1 MSEYQYYEFQAV
13 DRPLGNADRHGLR
26 DLSSRARITATSFTN
41 FYEWG
46 DFKGDPD
53 ELMERWFDLH
63 LYWANWGSRR
73 LMIKL
78 PARLVDRD
86 RVDAFLGATDD
97 VMLRVAGENIIISI
111 ARGELEFEYL
121 DDDSGWLSALAPLRA
136 DLLAGDL
143 RLFYLLW
150 LMAVEAGAIEPDEPE
165 PMPGIG
171 PLTEALEAF
180 AAFFGIDR
188 DLVQAAAER
197 SATTGP
203 DGAAPDIAR
212 RVVAAMSDVEKTSL
226 LMRVF
231 NGEPNMSPSCGPR
244 FGHVWNPKRQSR
256 LALCTQQRICRRG
269 PKKSAFPAS
278 APRRSWRKRSGDCKR
293 RRLRRP
299 AISGSRSFASGVK
312 MSGKRPRPRSDGAT
326 PPATI
331 KQRRSFPIYWRLPK
345 NKAAPRI
352 SVSGFSRSGSAT
364 QGRGASS
371 NAWWRWDRSCKGAG

>member
-13 DRPLGNADRHGLR
+13 DRPLGNADRHVLR
-26 DLSSRARITATSFTN
+26 DLSSRARITAASFTN

-111 ARGELEFEYL
+111 ARDELEFEYL
-121 DDDSGWLSALAPLRA
+121 DDDDSGWLSALAPLRA

-180 AAFFGIDR
+180 AEFFGIDR

-231 NGEPNMSPSCGPR
+231 NGEPNMSAELRATIRARLEPETTISPGPLR
-244 FGHVWNPKRQSR
+244 TAADLQARAEEIRLSRKRAEAALAEAQRRLQAEAAEKARDIRVEVLRQRGENVWEEVEVEIGRRNPAGYDKAAALLSDL
-256 LALCTQQRICRRG
+256 LALAEKQGSTED
-269 PKKSAFPAS
+269 F
-278 APRRSWRKRSGDCKR
+278 
-293 RRLRRP
+293 RLRLQSLRERH
-299 AISGSRSFASGVK
+299 A
-312 MSGKRPRPRSDGAT
+312 GKGR
-326 PPATI
+326 
-331 KQRRSFPIYWRLPK
+331 FLERLV
-345 NKAAPRI
+345 AL
-352 SVSGFSRSGSAT
+352 G
-364 QGRGASS
+364 
-371 NAWWRWDRSCKGAG
+371 

>member
-13 DRPLGNADRHGLR
+13 DRSLSNTDRQVLR
-26 DLSSRARITATSFTN
+26 ELSSRARITATSFTN

-111 ARGELEFEYL
+111 ARDELEFEYL
-121 DDDSGWLSALAPLRA
+121 DDDDSGWLSALAPLRA

-143 RLFYLLW
+143 RPFYLLW
-150 LMAVEAGAIEPDEPE
+150 LMAVEADAIEPDEPE

-180 AAFFGIDR
+180 AEFFGIDR

-203 DGAAPDIAR
+203 DGAAPGITR
-212 RVVAAMSDVEKTSL
+212 RVVAAMSDIEKTSL

-231 NGEPNMSPSCGPR
+231 NGEPNMSAELRATIRARLEPETTISPAPLR
-244 FGHVWNPKRQSR
+244 TAADLQARAEEIR
-256 LALCTQQRICRRG
+256 LA
-269 PKKSAFPAS
+269 
-278 APRRSWRKRSGDCKR
+278 RKRAEAELAEAQ
-293 RRLRRP
+293 RRLQAEAAEKARDIRVQVLRQRGENVWEEVEIEIGRRNP
-299 AISGSRSFASGVK
+299 AGY
-312 MSGKRPRPRSDGAT
+312 D
-326 PPATI
+326 
-331 KQRRSFPIYWRLPK
+331 
-345 NKAAPRI
+345 KAAALL
-352 SVSGFSRSGSAT
+352 SDLLALAEKQGSTEDFRLRLQSLRERHAGK
-364 QGRGASS
+364 GRFLERLGAL
-371 NAWWRWDRSCKGAG
+371 G

>member
-13 DRPLGNADRHGLR
+13 DRPLGSADRQVLR

-86 RVDAFLGATDD
+86 RVDAFLGATGD

-111 ARGELEFEYL
+111 ARDELEFEYL
-121 DDDSGWLSALAPLRA
+121 DDDDSGWLSALAPLRA

-150 LMAVEAGAIEPDEPE
+150 LMAVEADAIEPDEPE

-180 AAFFGIDR
+180 AEFFGIDR

-203 DGAAPDIAR
+203 GGAAPDIAR

-231 NGEPNMSPSCGPR
+231 NGEPNMSAELRATIRARLEPETTISPAPLRTAADLQARAEEIRLSRKRAEAELAEAQRRLQAEAAEKARDIRVEVLRQRGEN
-244 FGHVWNPKRQSR
+244 VWEEVEVEIGRRNPAGYDKAAALLSDL
-256 LALCTQQRICRRG
+256 LALAEKQGSTED
-269 PKKSAFPAS
+269 F
-278 APRRSWRKRSGDCKR
+278 
-293 RRLRRP
+293 RLRLQSLRERH
-299 AISGSRSFASGVK
+299 A
-312 MSGKRPRPRSDGAT
+312 GKGR
-326 PPATI
+326 
-331 KQRRSFPIYWRLPK
+331 FLERLV
-345 NKAAPRI
+345 AL
-352 SVSGFSRSGSAT
+352 G
-364 QGRGASS
+364 
-371 NAWWRWDRSCKGAG
+371 

>member
-13 DRPLGNADRHGLR
+13 DRPLGNADRHVLR

-111 ARGELEFEYL
+111 ARDELEFEYL
-121 DDDSGWLSALAPLRA
+121 DDDDSGWLSALAPLRA

-180 AAFFGIDR
+180 AALFGIDR
-188 DLVQAAAER
+188 DLVRAAAER

-231 NGEPNMSPSCGPR
+231 NGEPNMSAELRATIRARLEPETTISPGPLHTAADLQAR
-244 FGHVWNPKRQSR
+244 AEEIR
-256 LALCTQQRICRRG
+256 L
-269 PKKSAFPAS
+269 S
-278 APRRSWRKRSGDCKR
+278 RKRAEAELAEAQ
-293 RRLRRP
+293 RRLQAEAAEKARDIQVEVLR
-299 AISGSRSFASGVK
+299 
-312 MSGKRPRPRSDGAT
+312 
-326 PPATI
+326 
-331 KQRRSFPIYWRLPK
+331 QRGE
-345 NKAAPRI
+345 N
-352 SVSGFSRSGSAT
+352 V
-364 QGRGASS
+364 
-371 NAWWRWDRSCKGAG
+371 

>member
-13 DRPLGNADRHGLR
+13 DRPLSNADRRALR

-86 RVDAFLGATDD
+86 RMGAFLGATDD
-97 VMLRVAGENIIISI
+97 VMLRVAGENVIISI
-111 ARGELEFEYL
+111 SRDELEFEHRD
-121 DDDSGWLSALAPLRA
+121 DDDSGWLAVLAPLRA
-136 DLLAGDL
+136 DLIAGDL

-150 LMAVEAGAIEPDEPE
+150 LMAVETDTIEPDEPE

-188 DLVQAAAER
+188 ELVQAAAER
-197 SATTGP
+197 SATTAHDGP
-203 DGAAPDIAR
+203 APDMAR
-212 RVVAAMSDVEKTSL
+212 PVVAAMSDAEKTSL
-226 LMRVF
+226 LMRF
-231 NGEPNMSPSCGPR
+231 FSDEPHMSAELRATIRARLEPETISPDPLRTAADLQARAEGI
-244 FGHVWNPKRQSR
+244 R
-256 LALCTQQRICRRG
+256 LA
-269 PKKSAFPAS
+269 
-278 APRRSWRKRSGDCKR
+278 RKRAEAELAEAQ
-293 RRLRRP
+293 RRLQAEAAGKARDVRLETLRQRGENVWGEVEIEIGRRNP
-299 AISGSRSFASGVK
+299 AGY
-312 MSGKRPRPRSDGAT
+312 D
-326 PPATI
+326 
-331 KQRRSFPIYWRLPK
+331 
-345 NKAAPRI
+345 KAAALLSDLAALAERQG
-352 SVSGFSRSGSAT
+352 STEEFHVRLRSIRERHAGK
-364 QGRGASS
+364 GRFLERLVTLG
-371 NAWWRWDRSCKGAG
+371 

>member
-13 DRPLGNADRHGLR
+13 DRSLSNTDRQGLR
-26 DLSSRARITATSFTN
+26 ELSSRARITATSFTN

-111 ARGELEFEYL
+111 ARDELEFEYL
-121 DDDSGWLSALAPLRA
+121 DDDDSGWLSALAPLRA

-143 RLFYLLW
+143 RPFYLLW
-150 LMAVEAGAIEPDEPE
+150 LTAVEADAIEPDEPE

-180 AAFFGIDR
+180 AEFFGIDR

-203 DGAAPDIAR
+203 DGAAPGITR
-212 RVVAAMSDVEKTSL
+212 RVVAAMSDIEKTSL

-231 NGEPNMSPSCGPR
+231 NGEPNMSAELRATIRARLEPETTISPAPLR
-244 FGHVWNPKRQSR
+244 TAADLQARAEEIR
-256 LALCTQQRICRRG
+256 LA
-269 PKKSAFPAS
+269 
-278 APRRSWRKRSGDCKR
+278 RKRAEAELAEAQ
-293 RRLRRP
+293 RRLQAEAAEKARDIRVQVLRQRGENVWEEVEIEIGRRNP
-299 AISGSRSFASGVK
+299 AGY
-312 MSGKRPRPRSDGAT
+312 D
-326 PPATI
+326 
-331 KQRRSFPIYWRLPK
+331 
-345 NKAAPRI
+345 KAAALL
-352 SVSGFSRSGSAT
+352 SDLLALAEKQGSTEDFRLRLQSLRERHAGK
-364 QGRGASS
+364 GRFLERLGAL
-371 NAWWRWDRSCKGAG
+371 G

>member
-13 DRPLGNADRHGLR
+13 DRPLGSADRQALR
-26 DLSSRARITATSFTN
+26 DLSSRARITATSFAN

-86 RVDAFLGATDD
+86 RMDAFLGATDD
-97 VMLRVAGENIIISI
+97 VMLRVVGENIIISI
-111 ARGELEFEYL
+111 ARDELEFEYP
-121 DDDSGWLSALAPLRA
+121 DGDDSGWLAALAPLRA

-150 LMAVEAGAIEPDEPE
+150 LMAVETDAIEPEEPE

-180 AAFFGIDR
+180 AAFFGIGR
-188 DLVQAAAER
+188 DLVRAAAER

-231 NGEPNMSPSCGPR
+231 NGEPNMSAELRATIRARLEPETTISLGPLR
-244 FGHVWNPKRQSR
+244 TAADLQARAEEIR
-256 LALCTQQRICRRG
+256 LARERAEAEL
-269 PKKSAFPAS
+269 AEA
-278 APRRSWRKRSGDCKR
+278 
-293 RRLRRP
+293 
-299 AISGSRSFASGVK
+299 
-312 MSGKRPRPRSDGAT
+312 
-326 PPATI
+326 
-331 KQRRSFPIYWRLPK
+331 QRRSEAEAAEKARDIRVEVLRQRGENVWEEVEIEIGRRNPAGYD
-345 NKAAPRI
+345 KAAALL
-352 SVSGFSRSGSAT
+352 SDLLALAEKQGSTEDFRLRLQSIRERHAGK
-364 QGRGASS
+364 GRFLERLVALG
-371 NAWWRWDRSCKGAG
+371 